1 MLNKLL
7 VIILAAMLLSG
18 VIRSYAGV
26 DNKEII
32 SLTTLDNVTTSAS
45 SGIIG
50 IQDYSK
56 ASFIVDYAE
65 TEAINSTLTITGS
78 YDNTSWFDLSFYDLA
93 GGTTLQTSQTL
104 TGNGTYFC
112 WLPVSN
118 WAIPF
123 VNLTISSTETNA
135 TIVSNITAYI
145 TGSK

>member
-118 WAIPF
+118 WAIPL

>member
-7 VIILAAMLLSG
+7 AIILAAMLLSG